1 MARRAAKAKPAKTL
15 EQTLWDAADKLR
27 GNQEPSEYKHVVLGL
42 VFLKYVSDR
51 FEERREQLK
60 DELAA
65 EGIKPERIESFL
77 AVSYT
82 QLKLTTTCVRSITL
96 CTQKQ

>member
-1 MARRAAKAKPAKTL
+1 MSRHAAKPRPAKTL
-15 EQTLWDAADKLR
+15 EQTLWEAADKLR

-65 EGIKPERIESFL
+65 DGIKAERIDSFL
-77 AVSYT
+77 EE
-82 QLKLTTTCVRSITL
+82 RDE
-96 CTQKQ
+96 